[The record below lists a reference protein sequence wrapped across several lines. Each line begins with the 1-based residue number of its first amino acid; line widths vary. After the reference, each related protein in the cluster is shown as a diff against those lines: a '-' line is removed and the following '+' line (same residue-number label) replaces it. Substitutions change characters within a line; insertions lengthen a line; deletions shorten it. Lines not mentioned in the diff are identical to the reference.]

1 MNNVAVFV
9 HVATVNNY
17 QKIFEELFGKI
28 IESGLN
34 EYSDSIRICAVGCG
48 DIMIPEQKNITVD
61 FDPSAS
67 IDPNQSVNYG
77 EFYTLRKIK
86 DFANNVKENHKILYC
101 HLRGVTSPN
110 NECIPTWRKYLI
122 HHNIINYKN
131 CLDILDEYDA
141 CGVDL
146 IPKDRWPYSDHFS
159 GNFWWANSDHIKKLP
174 EISQIDNP
182 SSPQKATLRHNAE
195 FWIGMVEGKFKSIFD
210 ADVDIC
216 CRHLEKCPEEYY
228 Q

>member
-1 MNNVAVFV
+1 MNNVAVFI

-17 QKIFEELFGKI
+17 QKIFEELFGEI
-28 IESGLN
+28 IDSGLS
-34 EYSDSIRICAVGCG
+34 EYSDSIRICAVGSG
-48 DIMIPEQKNITVD
+48 DLMIPEQKNIIVD

-67 IDPNQSVNYG
+67 IDSTQSVNYG

-86 DFANNVKENHKILYC
+86 DFANNAKENYKILYC

-122 HHNIINYKN
+122 HHNITNYKN
-131 CLDILDEYDA
+131 CLGQLDEYDA

-146 IPKDRWPYSDHFS
+146 ITKDRWPYSDHFS
-159 GNFWWANSDHIKKLP
+159 GNFWWSNSDHIKKLP

-195 FWIGMVEGKFKSIFD
+195 FWVGMVEGKFKSIFD